1 MIFLLE
7 VEQSLLERH
16 LDLESSRSRLY
27 NMIEKR
33 KFQREY
39 CKNFIDDFILCQRL
53 NPYA

>member
-7 VEQSLLERH
+7 AEQSFLERH
-16 LDLESSRSRLY
+16 LDFESARSHLY

-39 CKNFIDDFILCQRL
+39 CKTFIDDFILCQRL

>member
-7 VEQSLLERH
+7 AEQSFLVRH
-16 LDLESSRSRLY
+16 LDFESARFHLK
-27 NMIEKR
+27 NMPEKR
-33 KFQREY
+33 KFRREY